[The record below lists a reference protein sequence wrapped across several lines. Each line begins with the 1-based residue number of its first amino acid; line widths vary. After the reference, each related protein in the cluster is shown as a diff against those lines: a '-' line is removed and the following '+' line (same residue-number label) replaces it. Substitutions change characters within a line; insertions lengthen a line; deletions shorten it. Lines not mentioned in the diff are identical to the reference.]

1 MPLRLPNVCIH
12 VCAAYIV
19 CQTYH
24 IVQELRNLLGS
35 TSSCFVLVNEYLA
48 SCSIHLTMSCVILS
62 MHIFAFIFVAI
73 YHSGILG
80 MCLMLVLVSDH
91 GID

>member
-1 MPLRLPNVCIH
+1 
-12 VCAAYIV
+12 
-19 CQTYH
+19 
-24 IVQELRNLLGS
+24 
-35 TSSCFVLVNEYLA
+35 
-48 SCSIHLTMSCVILS
+48 MSCVILS